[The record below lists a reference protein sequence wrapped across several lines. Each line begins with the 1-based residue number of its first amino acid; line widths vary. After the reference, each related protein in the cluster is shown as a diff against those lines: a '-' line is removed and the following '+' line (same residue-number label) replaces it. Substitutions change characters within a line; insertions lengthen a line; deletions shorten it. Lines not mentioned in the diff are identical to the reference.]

1 MGLVGLATLT
11 TRQGASKT
19 GLRKVISASIIHMIL
34 LLSKEY
40 TLLAWIGN
48 QPAQLTVSL
57 ETLESA
63 TTNPGRLS
71 PI

>member
-1 MGLVGLATLT
+1 VSLHAK
-11 TRQGASKT
+11 SDP
-19 GLRKVISASIIHMIL
+19 VI
-34 LLSKEY
+34 K
-40 TLLAWIGN
+40 WFGN